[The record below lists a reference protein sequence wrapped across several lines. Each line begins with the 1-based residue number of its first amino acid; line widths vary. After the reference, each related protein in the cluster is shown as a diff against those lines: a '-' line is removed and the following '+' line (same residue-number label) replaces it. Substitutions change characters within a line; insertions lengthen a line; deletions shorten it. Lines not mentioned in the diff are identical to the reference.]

1 MISIHFFCHYR
12 APTPFVIPAFIAG
25 THSSTGG
32 RAEQW
37 VAGINPAM
45 TKKVRA
51 GMEKAGEYGGE
62 EGGVGRQ
69 MNGMAGKSW
78 SKPSSP

>member
-1 MISIHFFCHYR
+1 MISIHFFCHCR

-45 TKKVRA
+45 TKKCARGWKKRESTGA
-51 GMEKAGEYGGE
+51 E

-69 MNGMAGKSW
+69 MNGKAGKS
-78 SKPSSP
+78 